1 MRDYVF
7 YPISLSAA
15 FSRLGKRT
23 RKWFGTQ
30 TGKMI
35 PTFLAMFITF
45 LLVGIWHG
53 AEWKYV
59 AYGLWNAAII
69 SSSILLEPFYKRMA
83 EKLHIRTEGAGWK
96 LFQMIRTFFLV
107 SLGRFFSGAV
117 SLESALTMMKSAF
130 TVWNPEIFTDGT
142 LLSLVLAVRITCCDD
157 SDTVYIHG
165 GNLPGTGRKGQGNY
179 VKTEASPA
187 VGLLPGSHSDSGT
200 FRPLRPRL
208 SAAEF
213 VYQQF

>member
-59 AYGLWNAAII
+59 AYGLW
-69 SSSILLEPFYKRMA
+69 KRGHH
-83 EKLHIRTEGAGWK
+83 LIQH
-96 LFQMIRTFFLV
+96 
-107 SLGRFFSGAV
+107 
-117 SLESALTMMKSAF
+117 
-130 TVWNPEIFTDGT
+130 
-142 LLSLVLAVRITCCDD
+142 
-157 SDTVYIHG
+157 
-165 GNLPGTGRKGQGNY
+165 
-179 VKTEASPA
+179 
-187 VGLLPGSHSDSGT
+187 
-200 FRPLRPRL
+200 PLRAFL
-208 SAAEF
+208 
-213 VYQQF
+213 